1 MRITLPLV
9 VLAVFTA
16 AVLQAET
23 LATKEQAVKA
33 IFPEATSTEIVAVT
47 LTPEQLSA
55 ISAKYKWTVDA
66 PELKIHVSKKDAAVV
81 GRTLFISETGKHG
94 AIWVA
99 VGINPDGTVR
109 DSVICAMQEVKGK
122 PVANKMFL
130 KQFIGKK
137 VDSGFEVGKDIQA
150 VSGATISTKAVVKAV
165 RKALILVSV
174 LK

>member
-1 MRITLPLV
+1 MRISLPLII
-9 VLAVFTA
+9 LSVFLSA
-16 AVLQAET
+16 SLQAET

-33 IFPEATSTEIVAVT
+33 IFPEATATEVVTVT
-47 LTPEQLSA
+47 LSKDQLAA
-55 ISAKYKWTVDA
+55 ISAKYKWTVEA
-66 PELKIHVSKKDAAVV
+66 PELKVSVSKKDAAVV

-94 AIWVA
+94 PIWVA
-99 VGINPDGTVR
+99 VGINTDGTVR
-109 DSVICAMQEVKGK
+109 DSVVCAMQEVKGK

-174 LK
+174 L